1 MARPPEQTTAW
12 VAERIAEMAQVQQAQ
27 VVGRHV
33 LRVTRDKYAPFAA
46 GVISVP
52 VVTPQIVQ
60 PVLDA
65 DPSIEIL
72 VNVPKEAFW
81 TGPAIA
87 AAAARNVAFGGVGD
101 LMSAVSDEDVT
112 RYIRSEFDFVERGL
126 RQHSGVSRLE
136 READRVYL
144 VRRHVLPPLRFVMLK
159 EYELTSDHVRTA
171 RDRYGAFDAILINN
185 PNGKPTTGAVEVAKS
200 MSVGIFMWGQFLG
213 RLNSP

>member
-1 MARPPEQTTAW
+1 MVRPPEQTTAW
-12 VAERIAEMAQVQQAQ
+12 VAERIAEMAQVQKAE

-52 VVTPQIVQ
+52 VVTPQSVQ
-60 PVLDA
+60 SVLDA
-65 DPSIEIL
+65 DPSVEIL

-81 TGPAIA
+81 TGPAITT
-87 AAAARNVAFGGVGD
+87 AAARNVAFGGVGD
-101 LMSAVSDEDVT
+101 LMSAISEEDVR

-126 RQHSGVSRLE
+126 RQHSRVSRLE

-144 VRRHVLPPLRFVMLK
+144 VLRHGLSPLRFVMLK

-200 MSVGIFMWGQFLG
+200 LDVGIFMWGQFLG

>member
-12 VAERIAEMAQVQQAQ
+12 VAERIAEMAQVQQAE
-27 VVGRHV
+27 VVGRYA
-33 LRVTRDKYAPFAA
+33 LRVTREKYAPFTA

-81 TGPAIA
+81 TGPAITT
-87 AAAARNVAFGGVGD
+87 AAARSVAFGGIGD
-101 LMSAVSDEDVT
+101 LMSAISDEDV
-112 RYIRSEFDFVERGL
+112 RSYIRSEFDFVERGL
-126 RQHSGVSRLE
+126 RQHSRVSRLE

-144 VRRHVLPPLRFVMLK
+144 VYRHGLPPLRFVMLK

-171 RDRYGAFDAILINN
+171 CDRYGPFEAILINN
-185 PNGKPTTGAVEVAKS
+185 PNGKPTTGAVDVANG